1 MGRIDVHAHLLPGV
15 DDGSSSLEESFA
27 MARAMVAA
35 GYSHLVCTPHIW
47 PSLDNTTITTALR
60 VAELQAQLDAAGISL
75 SLRPG
80 GEMHL
85 SREFMETPVEDLVT
99 YDNAGRYALF
109 DFWTNVIPPYME
121 QAVFKMLDAGIQPI
135 LRHPERIEAIQH
147 DPHFVDR
154 AAEIGLL
161 LQCNLE
167 CVGEGQA
174 TLRGRLATQWLKE
187 GRYFLLGSD
196 MHHLNTLDRR
206 LIGLRVAEELIG
218 PDAVDRLT
226 IEHPKQLFDL

>member
-15 DDGSSSLEESFA
+15 DDGSTSLEESLA

-35 GYSHLVCTPHIW
+35 GYSHVVCTPHIW

-60 VAELQAQLDAAGISL
+60 VAQLQAEFNSAGIAL

-85 SREFMETPVEDLVT
+85 SREFMETPAENLVT

-109 DFWTNVIPPYME
+109 DFWTNVIPPYLE
-121 QAVFKMLDAGIQPI
+121 TAVKKMQNAGITPI
-135 LRHPERIEAIQH
+135 LAHPERIEAIQQR
-147 DPHFVDR
+147 PGFVER

-167 CVGEGQA
+167 CVGEGRS
-174 TLRGRLATQWLKE
+174 TLRGALATKWLGE
-187 GRYFLLGSD
+187 DRYFLLGSD
-196 MHHLNTLDRR
+196 MHRLNTLDRR
-206 LIGLRVAEELIG
+206 IKGLRVAEDLIG

-226 IEHPKQLFDL
+226 IEHPKKLFDL